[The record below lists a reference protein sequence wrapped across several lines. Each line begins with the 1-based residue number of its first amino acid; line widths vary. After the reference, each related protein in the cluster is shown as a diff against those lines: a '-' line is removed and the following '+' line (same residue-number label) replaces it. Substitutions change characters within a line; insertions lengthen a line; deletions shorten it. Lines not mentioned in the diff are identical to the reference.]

1 MNKYNI
7 SKIFLTGVCSATC
20 ILPYMIS
27 EFAMDDD
34 SSWGFILVIP
44 GILFFLG
51 MMVSAIMLKFKKLN
65 QMVYITITPVLV
77 FSLFSAFATVFYGLP
92 QKYPLNF
99 GSFAAGF
106 RLMLEGA
113 CLLSSYVLGS
123 FVAFIFLNI
132 LINRMQSKRK
142 QQIYK

>member
-1 MNKYNI
+1 M
-7 SKIFLTGVCSATC
+7 L
-20 ILPYMIS
+20 S
-27 EFAMDDD
+27 EFAMDGDT
-34 SSWGFILVIP
+34 SWGFILVIP

-65 QMVYITITPVLV
+65 QLTYIVITPVLV
-77 FSLFSAFATVFYGLP
+77 FLLFSALVTVFYGLP
-92 QKYPLNF
+92 QKHPLIF
-99 GSFAAGF
+99 GSFTAGF

-113 CLLSSYVLGS
+113 RLLSSYVLGS

-142 QQIYK
+142 QELYK